1 MKDPGSA
8 QREKGFHYF
17 LSNFLGI
24 TQPEVI
30 KYDGTK
36 CPLYLESIFTVN
48 YVEQTRGW
56 GGILNVIPT
65 YLGIKDLSQNVLEY
79 TLNLDVREIRKKR
92 EIFLDEKK
100 NLETK
105 WANTISELESN
116 AKAYGFFVSTRIP
129 DKITTKSDIYQDSDL
144 YTLDEN
150 NREISLPLY
159 KAHKEN
165 ELEYIRAQLKNN
177 DIPNDGVLDSVL
189 DSLRVNL
196 ANQEYALSLLISDIE
211 SNKLYISSINK
222 SLTDTKESLRK
233 YRDIEKLKLLGSQ
246 EDFSL
251 SLVVAQLVDKP
262 LKILSYQRALMER
275 H

>member
-1 MKDPGSA
+1 
-8 QREKGFHYF
+8 
-17 LSNFLGI
+17 
-24 TQPEVI
+24 
-30 KYDGTK
+30 
-36 CPLYLESIFTVN
+36 
-48 YVEQTRGW
+48 
-56 GGILNVIPT
+56 
-65 YLGIKDLSQNVLEY
+65 
-79 TLNLDVREIRKKR
+79 

-246 EDFSL
+246 EDFSFVTGSCPTCGQAVEDTL
-251 SLVVAQLVDKP
+251 LPASFDG
-262 LKILSYQRALMER
+262 
-275 H
+275 